1 MNTFLLDLKSVEIV
15 LIWSVVPCIIISYA
29 LDESPRWLLS
39 KGQEIP
45 AKKII
50 QTMIKMNG
58 QPLENL
64 SKVQKQQKTV
74 QKGTLGD
81 ILKHR
86 GMCRNQ
92 LLLCVYWLGTSMGA
106 YGLIFYTPTFDW
118 NVYLVFVFQFIFI
131 FYSIYNSLLSFILKY
146 NYFIIN
152 FVSFLSGLFLS
163 ISFFMIDVYHISRK
177 IDKIGK
183 CRIRQESQFII
194 AY

>member
-1 MNTFLLDLKSVEIV
+1 MLNETFFVIFKHRVLVKFFLDLKSVEIV
-15 LIWSVVPCIIISYA
+15 LIWSVVPCIVISYA

-50 QTMIKMNG
+50 KTMIKMNG

-64 SKVQKQQKTV
+64 SKVQKPQEKTV

-81 ILKHR
+81 ILKRR

-118 NVYLVFVFQFIFI
+118 NVYLVFVLPSLINIPMIFSVP
-131 FYSIYNSLLSFILKY
+131 FLENKY
-146 NYFIIN
+146 FKGSASEI
-152 FVSFLSGLFLS
+152 
-163 ISFFMIDVYHISRK
+163 
-177 IDKIGK
+177 
-183 CRIRQESQFII
+183 
-194 AY
+194 

>member
-1 MNTFLLDLKSVEIV
+1 MKTFRQKSFLLDLKSVEIV

-118 NVYLVFVFQFIFI
+118 NVYLVFVLPSLINIPMIFI
-131 FYSIYNSLLSFILKY
+131 VPFLENKY
-146 NYFIIN
+146 VF
-152 FVSFLSGLFLS
+152 
-163 ISFFMIDVYHISRK
+163 
-177 IDKIGK
+177 
-183 CRIRQESQFII
+183 
-194 AY
+194 

>member
-1 MNTFLLDLKSVEIV
+1 MLNETFSVIFKHRVLVKFFLDLKSVEIV
-15 LIWSVVPCIIISYA
+15 LIWSVVPCIVISYA

-50 QTMIKMNG
+50 KTMIKMNG

-64 SKVQKQQKTV
+64 SKVQKPQEKTV

-81 ILKHR
+81 ILKRR

-118 NVYLVFVFQFIFI
+118 NVYLVFVLPSLINIPMIFM
-131 FYSIYNSLLSFILKY
+131 
-146 NYFIIN
+146 
-152 FVSFLSGLFLS
+152 VPFLEN
-163 ISFFMIDVYHISRK
+163 K
-177 IDKIGK
+177 
-183 CRIRQESQFII
+183 
-194 AY
+194 